1 MKSNWLLLVV
11 TQILTGPYLIFK
23 YVILVTAETDEYQ
36 SLVHGLALIK
46 DIISKVNAQVSEY
59 EKVVRLSQ
67 RLEPKSQGRM
77 KDGRLFRKDDLIQGN
92 RLLLHEGSVTWKSSG
107 RQKGL

>member
-1 MKSNWLLLVV
+1 M
-11 TQILTGPYLIFK
+11 F
-23 YVILVTAETDEYQ
+23 VTAETEEYR

-46 DIISKVNAQVSEY
+46 DIIFRVNAQVSEY

-67 RLEPKSQGRM
+67 RLEPKSHGQM
-77 KDGRLFRKDDLIQGN
+77 KDGRLFRKEDLIQGN